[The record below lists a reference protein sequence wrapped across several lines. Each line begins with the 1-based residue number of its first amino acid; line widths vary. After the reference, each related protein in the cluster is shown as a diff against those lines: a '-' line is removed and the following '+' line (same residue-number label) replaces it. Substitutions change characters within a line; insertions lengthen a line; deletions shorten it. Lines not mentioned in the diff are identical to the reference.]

1 MDTSITSQ
9 STSPVRMDAKVLKY
23 LEKICESDSDT
34 NSLSPHENVDLLE
47 QMEDDTDHDETY
59 RPSSESDFSEEN
71 PVQVIQRKPKS
82 QEENKIKKS
91 LKLL

>member
-1 MDTSITSQ
+1 
-9 STSPVRMDAKVLKY
+9 MDAKVLKY

-34 NSLSPHENVDLLE
+34 NSLSPHENIDLLE

-71 PVQVIQRKPKS
+71 PVQVIQVNPRVKK
-82 QEENKIKKS
+82 KIKFKKS

>member
-1 MDTSITSQ
+1 
-9 STSPVRMDAKVLKY
+9 MDAKVLKY

-82 QEENKIKKS
+82 QEKNKIKKS